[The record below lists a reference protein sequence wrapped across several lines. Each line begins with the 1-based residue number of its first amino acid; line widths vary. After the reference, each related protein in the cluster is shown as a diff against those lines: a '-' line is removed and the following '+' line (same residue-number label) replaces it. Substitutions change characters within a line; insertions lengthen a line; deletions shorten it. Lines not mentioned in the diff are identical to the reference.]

1 MRKNRGDKSFLTRRQ
16 ALTGTAATLGATL
29 AFGRSGRVQ
38 AETTGGT
45 VCVLTPEAMQGP
57 FYFDPKL
64 LRAGITEGKPG
75 AQLEVSLQVVEAGS
89 CAPLTDARVDIWQ
102 CDALGLYSG
111 YDGQATG
118 SSKGETFLRGT
129 QVTDEDGNVRF
140 QTIYPGWYPGRT
152 PHIHFKVI
160 LDDKDLVTGQLYFPD
175 ATSESIYAK
184 IAPYNERGEER
195 DTFNANDFIFKKED
209 GAKTIAE
216 VAGDGDSYRAT
227 LIIGVD
233 RSRRV

>member
-89 CAPLTDARVDIWQ
+89 CAPLKDARVDIWQ

-140 QTIYPGWYPGRT
+140 QTIYPGWYPGCG
-152 PHIHFKVI
+152 K
-160 LDDKDLVTGQLYFPD
+160 
-175 ATSESIYAK
+175 
-184 IAPYNERGEER
+184 
-195 DTFNANDFIFKKED
+195 
-209 GAKTIAE
+209 GASGRSSQGKTCDPA
-216 VAGDGDSYRAT
+216 
-227 LIIGVD
+227 D
-233 RSRRV
+233 RWRC